1 MPEISANKP
10 SSSGGIESLSKED
23 QISFYVNSG
32 LDGDMDSVNN
42 LQDKV
47 LRGKVKAM
55 IVKIKRGSVERPPMP
70 ETKDQNSKNN
80 IETDEDKI
88 KRLVSDG
95 LQGEMDEINSL
106 DDRVLRGKIKAA
118 IVKEKRKSK

>member
-1 MPEISANKP
+1 
-10 SSSGGIESLSKED
+10 
-23 QISFYVNSG
+23 
-32 LDGDMDSVNN
+32 
-42 LQDKV
+42 
-47 LRGKVKAM
+47 
-55 IVKIKRGSVERPPMP
+55 MP